1 MVRSSRFMKAKSSA
15 KSSRREPPRLEGLR
29 LLERQGDR
37 ARFLLD
43 REVAGRLDFAAAGI
57 EVIGEMPL
65 TLEELYLALVQK

>member
-1 MVRSSRFMKAKSSA
+1 MDALVDRYQQLDARLG
-15 KSSRREPPRLEGLR
+15 REPPPLEGLR

-43 REVAGRLDFAAAGI
+43 REVAGRLDLAAEGI
-57 EVIGEMPL
+57 EVIGEVPL